1 MLGVGEMFWF
11 GPNWAGGRRREG
23 PPGGPTLLGGCIWRG
38 PCAVAVDEVFSFLLN
53 RSTSGRRTMARFT
66 G

>member
-11 GPNWAGGRRREG
+11 GPNRAGGRQREG
-23 PPGGPTLLGGCIWRG
+23 PPGGPTSLGGCIWRG

-53 RSTSGRRTMARFT
+53 CSTSGRRTMARFT